1 MLNEFMIVLKTAGV
15 DVDEKV
21 TDAWTTLFDIIGN
34 LVDPLKPELRGK
46 IMNST
51 I

>member
-21 TDAWTTLFDIIGN
+21 TDAWTPLFEIIGN